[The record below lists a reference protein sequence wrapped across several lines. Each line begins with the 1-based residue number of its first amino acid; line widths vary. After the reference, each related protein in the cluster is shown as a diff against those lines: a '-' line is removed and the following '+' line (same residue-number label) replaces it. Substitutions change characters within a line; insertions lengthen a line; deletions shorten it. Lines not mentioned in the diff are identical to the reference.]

1 MHVNVSINVYYI
13 FQIHTSDSS
22 SPIRRPGLRHI
33 ERRDTQRDTSSTSS
47 PVRIGRGRG
56 RSRVS
61 VVRGMVRRGGRG
73 GRSQHRGDG
82 AADALLQQQR
92 IS

>member
-1 MHVNVSINVYYI
+1 M
-13 FQIHTSDSS
+13 
-22 SPIRRPGLRHI
+22 
-33 ERRDTQRDTSSTSS
+33 

-61 VVRGMVRRGGRG
+61 VLSGRGRRGGRYD
-73 GRSQHRGDG
+73 RSQHRGDD

>member
-1 MHVNVSINVYYI
+1 MQVNVSINVYYI

-47 PVRIGRGRG
+47 PVRIGRGTG

-61 VVRGMVRRGGRG
+61 VVRGMGRRG